1 MVVLKGSCDFQMVMS
16 VVADGSRSHAPGERR
31 RLWWLGSAL
40 AWPVNRRSGLKR
52 VRIVARINSVLVRA

>member
-1 MVVLKGSCDFQMVMS
+1 MVLVMMKT
-16 VVADGSRSHAPGERR
+16 DGWWCSKAAVIFSRSHAPGERR